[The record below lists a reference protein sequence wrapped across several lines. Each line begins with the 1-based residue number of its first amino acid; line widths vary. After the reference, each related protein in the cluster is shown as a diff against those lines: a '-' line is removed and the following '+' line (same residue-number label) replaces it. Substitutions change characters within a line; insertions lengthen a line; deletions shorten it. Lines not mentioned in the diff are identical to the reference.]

1 VPAFFLITA
10 DCSEWFAR
18 QCGADADGIGM
29 QTNDDAVRPQKRDS
43 HRALTDKFKYAATAD

>member
-1 VPAFFLITA
+1 
-10 DCSEWFAR
+10 
-18 QCGADADGIGM
+18 M